1 MQDLEKLA
9 QELRQSGKS
18 RQLQALANSEEGR
31 RLKQKLNGGALE
43 QALRSGDSAALG
55 QILREV
61 LRTEEGRRL
70 AQKLE
75 GVMQK

>member
-1 MQDLEKLA
+1 MKFPRA
-9 QELRQSGKS
+9 M
-18 RQLQALANSEEGR
+18 
-31 RLKQKLNGGALE
+31 E
-43 QALRSGDSAALG
+43 QAVRSGDSAALG